1 MYVFLQNKNMLNL
14 LLFFRFNFLSNV
26 PTKLIILGHKN
37 TSVDNNQSYPFS
49 CSDLK
54 TVNHHMEETE
64 NCTIKENMRFIINHQ
79 HNIDINTILP
89 FFFVLL
95 I

>member
-26 PTKLIILGHKN
+26 PTKWIILGHKN
-37 TSVDNNQSYPFS
+37 TSVDNNQSYPSS

-54 TVNHHMEETE
+54 T
-64 NCTIKENMRFIINHQ
+64 
-79 HNIDINTILP
+79 L
-89 FFFVLL
+89 
-95 I
+95 